1 MVLPAG
7 MLAKVLAILDTGI
20 PLKPTTH
27 TDPQKRQQLVS
38 AVEKAEMK
46 RQRKAALRRLYED

>member
-1 MVLPAG
+1 